1 MTAAHSAS
9 QRLDHANELVRVI
22 AAHGRRFFYS
32 AQRERCARVELDP
45 RGRVWWVD
53 DYTGK
58 RIYTHQTPFGNK
70 WRGFSHGGTLR
81 SLAEAIRDY
90 IVHGAPIPPWRIAP
104 QQSYG
109 DLWGYGEQG
118 AKDVRAAAFALP
130 IIAKLVDPPEV
141 EMPGERAE
149 TAAQPLAGV

>member
-1 MTAAHSAS
+1 MTAPLSPS
-9 QRLDHANELVRVI
+9 QRLDQANELIQVI
-22 AAHGRRFFYS
+22 ASHGRRFFYS
-32 AQRERCARVELDP
+32 TQKQRYARVELDP

-53 DYTGK
+53 DYSGQ

-90 IVHGAPIPPWRIAP
+90 VVHGTPIPPWRIAP

-130 IIAKLVDPPEV
+130 IIAKLVDPPAV
-141 EMPGERAE
+141 EMPAERAE
-149 TAAQPLAGV
+149 ATTRPLAGV